1 VAGKGKNSA
10 EAGRVVAPR
19 HSEATKISDNL
30 RYLPGVS
37 LRVLG
42 VGEGVV

>member
-1 VAGKGKNSA
+1 MAGKGKNSA
-10 EAGRVVAPR
+10 EAGRVVSPW
-19 HSEATKISDNL
+19 HSEATKISDDV